1 MHMLRIL
8 GTPRSLC
15 DGLTRREFLHVGA
28 LSGMGLS
35 LSRLLH
41 ADEAQAT
48 AAPRTA
54 SFGKA
59 KACILLYLYGSPS
72 QLETFDVKPN
82 APDGIRGDLRSIPTV
97 IPGYRIGELLPH
109 TSRVI
114 DQTTVVRSMT
124 HPYPVHGVAYATS
137 GLPDPRGALEV
148 SPRDPGHWPFIGSVV
163 DFLLE
168 RQAHGPAPEVP
179 NNIAMPWPFSTRR
192 ANQPH
197 RAGPYAGFLGAAY
210 DPIWT
215 DFQGEGTQPFV
226 QSNRGVV
233 EEFRDPYG
241 GVRPDCRFPIS
252 SAGTLDEHMTL
263 DRLDRRR
270 SLLDQLDQ
278 ARTQADA
285 GEGIRSFDRHR
296 GTAYSLLTSSRL
308 RDALDLRREPMAVR
322 ESYGMSLFGQASLI
336 ARRLVEA
343 GTRLCSVF
351 WDEYGLADS
360 AWDTHYQ
367 HYPRMR
373 NELCPS
379 FDRAYAGLIRDLEAR
394 GLLEETAVLC
404 ISEHG
409 RTPQL
414 ANVPGGG
421 RDHWSRAYSA
431 IFAGGGFA
439 AGRIVGQTDRIAGD
453 VVETPVSPK
462 DVLATTYHL
471 LGIDPA
477 TALVDRQG
485 RPLPIAGDGVVRQE
499 LLA

>member
-1 MHMLRIL
+1 MLRIL
-8 GTPRSLC
+8 GSPRSLC
-15 DGLTRREFLHVGA
+15 DGFSRREFLQVGA
-28 LSGMGLS
+28 LSGFGLGLS
-35 LSRLLH
+35 QWLKAQETRAAEPPSRSG
-41 ADEAQAT
+41 
-48 AAPRTA
+48 

-72 QLETFDVKPN
+72 QLETFDVKPD
-82 APDGIRGDLRSIPTV
+82 APEGIRGELRSIPTAV
-97 IPGYRIGELLPH
+97 PGYRVGELLPH
-109 TSRVI
+109 TAGVI
-114 DQTTVVRSMT
+114 DRTTVVRSMT
-124 HPYPVHGVAYATS
+124 HPYPVHGIAYATS

-148 SPRDPGHWPFIGSVV
+148 TPRDPGHWPFFGSVV
-163 DFLLE
+163 DYLQE
-168 RQAHGPAPEVP
+168 RQPRGAASEVP
-179 NNIAMPWPFSTRR
+179 HNIALPWPLSTRR

-197 RAGPYAGFLGAAY
+197 RAGPYGGFLGAAY
-210 DPIWT
+210 DPLWT
-215 DFQGEGTQPFV
+215 EFQGEGTQPFV

-241 GVRPDCRFPIS
+241 GILPDCRFPIS
-252 SAGTLDEHMTL
+252 SAGSLDAHLTL

-270 SLLDQLDQ
+270 SLLAQLDQ
-278 ARTQADA
+278 AQAEADA
-285 GEGIRSFDRHR
+285 GEQTRSFDRHQ
-296 GTAYSLLTSSRL
+296 GMAFSLLTSNRL
-308 RDALDLRREPMAVR
+308 RAALDLGRESTAVR
-322 ESYGMSLFGQASLI
+322 ECYGMTLFGQAALV

-343 GTRLCSVF
+343 GSRLVSVF

-394 GLLEETAVLC
+394 GLLDETAVLC

-414 ANVPGGG
+414 ANVAGAG
-421 RDHWSRAYSA
+421 RDHWSRAYSS

-453 VVETPVSPK
+453 VVDTPISPK
-462 DVLATTYHL
+462 DILATTYHL
-471 LGIDPA
+471 LGFDPA
-477 TALVDRQG
+477 TTLSDRLG

-499 LLA
+499 LLG